1 MIQSVLDTEVD
12 SEVIMRAMTETNLK
26 DAFAGESQAHMK
38 YLAFAAKAEKDG
50 FPQVALLFKA
60 ISYAEQVHAH
70 NHLKV
75 LEGVGETIAN
85 LEAAMAGENF
95 EIEEMYPAYDAVA
108 QLQDEKGAVRSIHF
122 ALEAEKGHETIFGQA
137 IEAVRGGKDVEATSV
152 YVCPVCG
159 HTHIGQ
165 PSERCPICNVP
176 AEKYVAFTG

>member
-1 MIQSVLDTEVD
+1 
-12 SEVIMRAMTETNLK
+12 MRAMTETNLK

-38 YLAFAAKAEKDG
+38 YLAFADKADKDG
-50 FPQVALLFKA
+50 FPQVALLFRA
-60 ISYAEQVHAH
+60 ISFAEQVHAH

-75 LEGVGETIAN
+75 LEGVGDTAAN

-95 EIEEMYPAYDAVA
+95 EVEEMYPAYNAVA
-108 QLQDEKGAVRSIHF
+108 QLQEEKGAIRSIHF
-122 ALEAEKGHETIFGQA
+122 ALEAEKGHEELYAMALT
-137 IEAVRGGKDVEATSV
+137 AVRQGEDVEAPSV

-165 PSERCPICNVP
+165 PEERCPICNVP